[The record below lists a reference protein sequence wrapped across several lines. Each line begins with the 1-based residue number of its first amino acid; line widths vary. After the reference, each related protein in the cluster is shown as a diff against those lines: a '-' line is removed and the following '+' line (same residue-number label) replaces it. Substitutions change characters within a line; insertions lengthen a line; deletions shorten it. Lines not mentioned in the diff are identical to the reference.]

1 MANNSTTRFSNRVDD
16 YVKYRPGYPDIIL
29 TYLKDH
35 FELNSNQVIADIGA
49 GTGISTALFLNV
61 GYPVIAVEPNRE
73 MREKLA
79 ELLSHFSNLTTINGT
94 AENTTLPD
102 SSVDMILAGQAFHW
116 FDQSKSKEEFKRI
129 LKTGGRVAL
138 IWNERKTITPFESE
152 YEKLIK
158 TYGKDYEKI
167 DHRNINDSDIEA
179 FFFPQH
185 CTHKIFE
192 NFQSFDLEG
201 LTGRLLS
208 SSYMPVKG
216 EAGYNEMIVDLKK
229 LFGKCNLNNRIR
241 INYDTKL
248 YTGRLK

>member
-1 MANNSTTRFSNRVDD
+1 
-16 YVKYRPGYPDIIL
+16 
-29 TYLKDH
+29 
-35 FELNSNQVIADIGA
+35 
-49 GTGISTALFLNV
+49 
-61 GYPVIAVEPNRE
+61 

-216 EAGYNEMIVDLKK
+216 EAGYNEMILQLKK
-229 LFGKCNLNNRIR
+229 LFGKWNLNNRIR